1 MKEAELNQS
10 SPAARTEGS
19 LQQPGSVDT
28 WRLHI
33 LGPDDLIPMESEL
46 HALRE
51 ANMLN
56 IAMARVR
63 AKRPNNPNEP
73 WCMAVVERNGIP
85 YTNDQAQRPGT
96 LSHTNATAAP
106 MPGSLQRRG

>member
-1 MKEAELNQS
+1 MSTINAGDS
-10 SPAARTEGS
+10 ADRRTEGS
-19 LQQPGSVDT
+19 LHRDGSVDT

-63 AKRPNNPNEP
+63 QKRPNDPNMP
-73 WCMAVVERNGIP
+73 WCMAVVERNGVE
-85 YTNDQAQRPGT
+85 YTSDQHPPNDLTQQPPGT
-96 LSHTNATAAP
+96 GTKDHE
-106 MPGSLQRRG
+106 